1 MAWSS
6 KDEKKAVHTSG
17 STTNPRPTPSPYH
30 NAEGWQHARKQGGN
44 AANPSTK
51 QHDDA
56 ASLSDDDKNKNSQAT
71 PSGRPD
77 TRPHARSSP
86 TATLTMATGPDG
98 PMRQLIR
105 AELDNGN
112 AMNPYYK
119 YFQGGNIHE
128 SLQTQNLC
136 R

>member
-1 MAWSS
+1 M
-6 KDEKKAVHTSG
+6 
-17 STTNPRPTPSPYH
+17 
-30 NAEGWQHARKQGGN
+30 RKGGN
-44 AANPSTK
+44 MPGNRAAMRQTRRRNNMMM
-51 QHDDA
+51 
-56 ASLSDDDKNKNSQAT
+56 ASFSDDDKNKNSQAT

-77 TRPHARSSP
+77 TQPHARSSP
-86 TATLTMATGPDG
+86 TLIMATGPDG

-105 AELDNGN
+105 AELDSGN